1 MATRSIVRIIPR
13 NTEEQEN
20 NLGNAPKYIYLYHH
34 WDGSPSGV
42 GRELEYFLRGRNDV
56 NDADGQP
63 TWDANR
69 IAQELMHTIGGYIK
83 SEGNEGDLEYGYIID
98 CAQRTL
104 KCYDLEHGKLSID
117 NANELVVLL

>member
-1 MATRSIVRIIPR
+1 MATRSIIRIIPR

-42 GRELEYFLRGRNDV
+42 GRELEYFLGGRNDG

-63 TWDANR
+63 TWDGER
-69 IAQELMHTIGGYIK
+69 IAAELENNRQGYVK
-83 SEGNEGDLEYGYIID
+83 SDGNHGDVEFGYVID
-98 CAQRTL
+98 CDKRTL
-104 KCYDLEHGKLSID
+104 TCYDLEFGSRSID
-117 NANELVVLL
+117 SANRIKM